1 MQVIDFIR
9 VISLYSF
16 AKMSDNC
23 CMSMK
28 NTDAQVKAQIISNIN
43 NLRSDAE
50 FYGYDYPTDANLESE
65 NVENLREFL
74 RELSEYILD
83 GVIAEMK
90 LQQSR
95 ATH

>member
-1 MQVIDFIR
+1 MQVIDFTR
-9 VISLYSF
+9 VILLYNF
-16 AKMSDNC
+16 AEKGDNC

-28 NTDAQVKAQIISNIN
+28 NTDAQVKAQIINKIN

-50 FYGYDYPTDANLESE
+50 FYGYDYPTDPNLESE
-65 NVENLREFL
+65 SIENLREFL
-74 RELSEYILD
+74 HELSVFILD
-83 GVIAEMK
+83 GIIAEIQ